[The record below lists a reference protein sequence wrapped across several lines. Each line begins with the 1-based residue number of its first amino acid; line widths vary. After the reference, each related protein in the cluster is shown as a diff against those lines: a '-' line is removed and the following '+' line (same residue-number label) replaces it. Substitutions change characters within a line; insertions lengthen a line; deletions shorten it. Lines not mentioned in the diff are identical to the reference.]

1 METTPPPNVSELLVA
16 WGQGD
21 EAARDRLVPV
31 IYDELRR
38 VARHCLR
45 ADPQQQTLQTS
56 ALINEAFVE
65 LIKAPVTWQNRAH
78 FFGIAARLMRQI
90 LVHYAETR
98 RRQKRGGGQARLSL
112 TAADA
117 MAETQAAEV
126 LALNDALQA
135 LAAFDAQKSSVV
147 ELRFFGGLTIEETAT
162 ALNISTAT
170 VEREWRAAR
179 AWLQTQLRKS

>member
-90 LVHYAETR
+90 LVHAAEAR
-98 RRQKRGGGQARLSL
+98 RRQKRGGGQA
-112 TAADA
+112 
-117 MAETQAAEV
+117 
-126 LALNDALQA
+126 
-135 LAAFDAQKSSVV
+135 
-147 ELRFFGGLTIEETAT
+147 
-162 ALNISTAT
+162 
-170 VEREWRAAR
+170 
-179 AWLQTQLRKS
+179 